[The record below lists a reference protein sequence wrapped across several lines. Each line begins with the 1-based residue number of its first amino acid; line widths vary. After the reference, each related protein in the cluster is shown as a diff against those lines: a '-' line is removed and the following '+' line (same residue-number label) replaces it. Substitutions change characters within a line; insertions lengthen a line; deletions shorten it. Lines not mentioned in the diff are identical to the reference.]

1 MKERKKEDI
10 FRDDNHVLLNSDR
23 HYLNIINISKQAMKY
38 LTTELLLIN
47 SLIVGQAY
55 EDFATF
61 CNLSNHT
68 CQYWSSENY
77 NNTKYSQFTDSIKFK
92 ILKTYFFNK
101 KPVNFK

>member
-10 FRDDNHVLLNSDR
+10 FLDDNHVLLNLDK
-23 HYLNIINISKQAMKY
+23 HYLNIINIGKQAMEY
-38 LTTELLLIN
+38 LTTKLLLIN

-55 EDFATF
+55 EDLVTF

-77 NNTKYSQFTDSIKFK
+77 KNAKYSQFTDSIRLK
-92 ILKTYFFNK
+92 ILTTYFFNK
-101 KPVNFK
+101 